1 VKINSKARQLR
12 FKYQVELGRKVS
24 IQEVADALG
33 VSRERLTQIELG
45 TMKEIDN
52 ETLAKLC
59 AFYKVGVGDVL
70 EYDPNELKPGHVA
83 NAFRRVPAT

>member
-1 VKINSKARQLR
+1 MKINSKARQLR
-12 FKYQVELGRKVS
+12 FKYQADVGRKVS
-24 IQEVADALG
+24 IQKVADAIG

-52 ETLAKLC
+52 DTLAKIC

-70 EYDPNELKPGHVA
+70 EYDPNELKPSYVTSSKEPS
-83 NAFRRVPAT
+83 FAT

>member
-12 FKYQVELGRKVS
+12 FRYQAELGRKVS
-24 IQEVADALG
+24 VQEVADALG

-52 ETLAKLC
+52 DTLAKLC

-70 EYDPNELKPGHVA
+70 EYDPNIRTPSHAEPSLQA
-83 NAFRRVPAT
+83 A

>member
-1 VKINSKARQLR
+1 MKINSKVRQLR
-12 FKYQVELGRKVS
+12 FKYQAEIGRKVPV
-24 IQEVADALG
+24 QEVADALG

-45 TMKEIDN
+45 TMKEIDT

-70 EYDPNELKPGHVA
+70 EYDPNIKTPSLAAAV
-83 NAFRRVPAT
+83 TW